1 MKGIMGRLFTRQ
13 LRLAEATP
21 ADACALAALHAA
33 SFHRGWSEN
42 EFERLLSDRNV
53 LAHRATAGENLDGF
67 ILSRLVLDEAW
78 GGNCSRPICAGS
90 PRSARAG
97 FFSRS
102 TRAMSRRFGFIAVR
116 VFEKSGGEI
125 RTMRW
130 AGPPWRLSFAAVCC
144 DR

>member
-67 ILSRLVLDEAW
+67 ILSRLVFGEAEIFLI
-78 GGNCSRPICAGS
+78 SVASTRPGRGLGRRT
-90 PRSARAG
+90 PRDPSAPARRARRALH
-97 FFSRS
+97 FSRGRRGQCLGAS
-102 TRAMSRRFGFIAVR
+102 TLSPCGFSRNRA
-116 VFEKSGGEI
+116 EKFV
-125 RTMRW
+125 
-130 AGPPWRLSFAAVCC
+130 L
-144 DR
+144 